1 MNTPLALLFGAFLF
15 CSFLLLPAFSLSCGR
30 VFSGPPFD
38 AGHNRAQQVAEARLQ
53 ANWNGFASNGGSGKV
68 TYACAAISGKLKT
81 QAITDSGP
89 FAVDSKRCRATTG
102 LAPNAEPDLV
112 DFTFCNLGTN
122 TSVRLRHQPLE
133 IGGIYYIIIRATQ
146 GNQVTYSNTNSI
158 FVKDND
164 DDDLAPYEQ
173 GLIAMGCA
181 IFCLLCLALLLLLL
195 VVAKLSRGDDKYTT
209 TVHRNENV
217 DKL

>member
-1 MNTPLALLFGAFLF
+1 MNTPLALLLGAFLF
-15 CSFLLLPAFSLSCGR
+15 SAFLLLPAFSLSCGK

-38 AGHNRAQQVAEARLQ
+38 AGHNREQQVAVGRLQ
-53 ANWNGFASNGGSGKV
+53 ANWEGFTSGGSGSV
-68 TYACAAISGKLKT
+68 TYACAAISGNEKT

-89 FAVDSKRCRATTG
+89 FQTDTHKRCRTTTG
-102 LAPNAEPDLV
+102 LAKNVEPDMV
-112 DFTFCNLGTN
+112 DFPFCQLGHN
-122 TSVRLRHQPLE
+122 TSVVLRHQFLSV
-133 IGGIYYIIIRATQ
+133 GSIYYIIIRATQ
-146 GNQVTYSNTNSI
+146 GNQVIYSNTNSI
-158 FVKDND
+158 YVKHD
-164 DDDLAPYEQ
+164 DDDLAPWEQ

-195 VVAKLSRGDDKYTT
+195 VVAKLGRGDDKYTT